1 MNDNALLENTW
12 HEAVAESGINAPP
25 ALRDALLAAYAEPHR
40 AYHNQQH
47 LAECLALAR
56 AHRALAPD
64 VGQLLFALWF
74 HDAVYDTT
82 RQDNEQRSAEWA
94 RQALA
99 EAGASAAAQEA
110 VYRLIMVTRHHKLAQ
125 QADEQL
131 LVDIDLAILGTEPA
145 RFEESNRQIRAE
157 YQWVPEPLYLHK
169 RRELLASFL
178 ARPFIYNTAAFRATH
193 EAQARANLEQAL
205 AALDAAAGGHDPE
218 AG

>member
-1 MNDNALLENTW
+1 MTKSALFEDTW
-12 HEAVAESGINAPP
+12 HEAVAESGIAAPP

-40 AYHNQQH
+40 TYHTRQH
-47 LAECLALAR
+47 LAECLTLAQ

-64 VGQLLFALWF
+64 LGLLLFALWF

-99 EAGASAAAQEA
+99 QAGASHRQQDA

-125 QADEQL
+125 QQDEQL
-131 LVDIDLAILGTEPA
+131 LVDIDLAILGAEPA
-145 RFEESNRQIRAE
+145 RFEEGNRQMRAE
-157 YQWVPEPLYLHK
+157 YHWVPEPLYRHK

-178 ARPFIYNTAAFRATH
+178 ARPFIYNTAAFRDSR
-193 EAQARANLEQAL
+193 EAQARSNLAQAL
-205 AALDAAAGGHDPE
+205 AALAACAGD
-218 AG
+218 